1 MRVVD
6 EEGNMLGVMTIQK
19 AMELAREGGHDLIEI
34 SPQAEPPVCKLWDY
48 GKYKF
53 LEQKKQSAARKKQK
67 VVEVKEIKVR
77 PGIEK
82 HDYDVK
88 MRAITSFIE
97 EGNKVKVSMR
107 FKGREIVHQEI
118 GMAVMQKILSELE
131 DKAKAEMGPRMEGRQ
146 MLMMLVPVK

>member
-1 MRVVD
+1 M
-6 EEGNMLGVMTIQK
+6 GVMTVQK
-19 AMELAREGGHDLIEI
+19 ALELAKEGGHDLIEI

-67 VVEVKEIKVR
+67 IVEIKEIKVR

-82 HDYDVK
+82 HDFDVK
-88 MRAITSFIE
+88 MRAIHAFLK

-107 FKGREIVHQEI
+107 FKGREIVHQDI
-118 GMAVMQKILSELE
+118 AMALMQKILAELTE
-131 DKAKAEMGPRMEGRQ
+131 EAKTEMQPRMEGRQ
-146 MLMMLVPVK
+146 MIMMLAPIK